1 VLELPDTYVGS
12 IETGDEP
19 RWVYDAAAQKMVHRA
34 LKFNPGLFKLFDE
47 SIVNA
52 YDEYIRSSMTEGRT
66 PVKHIDVVAQAVDGV
81 FTIKVKNDGDGIPVE
96 VHPVE
101 KVYVPELIFGNLLT
115 SSNYNKEEEKIT
127 GGKNGLGIKLAN
139 IFSSVFKIHVHDP
152 NSKQSYSQAWRNN
165 MEVCEK
171 PVIKKSS
178 STKGYVEVEFTPDLG
193 RFGYTDGKLSKDIRD
208 CADRLHNLGK
218 PMKVEE

>member
-1 VLELPDTYVGS
+1 MAHQYKKHSQRTHVLELPDTYVGS

-19 RWVYDAAAQKMVHRA
+19 RWVYDADSQKMVHRA

-115 SSNYNKEEEKIT
+115 SSNYNK
-127 GGKNGLGIKLAN
+127 
-139 IFSSVFKIHVHDP
+139 
-152 NSKQSYSQAWRNN
+152 
-165 MEVCEK
+165 
-171 PVIKKSS
+171 
-178 STKGYVEVEFTPDLG
+178 
-193 RFGYTDGKLSKDIRD
+193 
-208 CADRLHNLGK
+208 
-218 PMKVEE
+218 